1 MHAKITADHLK
12 RTALVYVRQSTPGQ
26 VRGHMESQ
34 RRQYALADVARELG
48 FSRVETIDDDLGISG
63 SGFAERPGFQRLLT
77 TVGSGAAGAVR
88 ALEASRLARNDRDW
102 SQLVELG
109 AVTKVVLIDHDGI
122 YDPRVVNDRLRLG
135 LKGIMSD
142 FEMATLRQRALEAQR
157 TKAQRGELWMHLPV
171 GLVYGPTGAIEL
183 DPDVRVQQAIRLVL
197 QKFDELGS
205 TRQVLLW
212 LRREHVSVP
221 VTRGGKHGRCTEW
234 APANYTRVHALV
246 TNPFLAGAYVYG
258 KSESR
263 TTIVD
268 GRIRRTSGHEVAVD
282 QWPVVIPDHHPGYLD
297 WASYL
302 RHRSMIEANAYR
314 KPGAHKSARGGRS
327 LLAGLLR
334 CRRCGHM
341 LQISY
346 SGRDSASP
354 NFRCLRRH
362 HQTGSAACVTCSG
375 KAVDDAVSQQILL
388 AIAPQAIDAA
398 IAAAQ
403 RAGERHREQRQ
414 ALQLELEQARYDAQL
429 AARRYEHVDP
439 EQRLVAAA
447 LEARWNAALER
458 VREQEARVAAF
469 DVRTAPAQQVDAR
482 ALQALAQDLPALW
495 NDPATDM
502 RLKQRVVRILIQEI
516 IVDIDDASREIVLV
530 LHWHGGRHTELRVA
544 RPWSGPTRRCT
555 DAEAIA
561 LVRRMAGRWDDDA
574 IAMQLNLLGWRTG
587 TGNHWT
593 RMRVR
598 ELRSR
603 LDLPA
608 CDPTQPAWLTA
619 KGAATHLGISPAY
632 AGLLLKRGI
641 IPGTQAV
648 PGSMWWVDPAAL
660 DTPQLRETLRA
671 LSERRRVKRDD
682 DDRTPRIPG
691 LSEV

>member
-1 MHAKITADHLK
+1 MRAKITADHLE
-12 RTALVYVRQSTPGQ
+12 RTALVYVRQSTPSQ
-26 VRGHMESQ
+26 VRDHLESQ

-48 FSRVETIDDDLGISG
+48 FRRVETIDEDLGVSG
-63 SGFAERPGFQRLLT
+63 SGFAERPGFQRLLSIVCAGT
-77 TVGSGAAGAVR
+77 AGAVL

-102 SQLVELG
+102 SQLVEVG
-109 AVTKVVLIDHDGI
+109 AITKIVLIDHDGI
-122 YDPRVVNDRLRLG
+122 YDPRVVNDRLLLG

-157 TKAQRGELWMHLPV
+157 AKAQRGELWMHLPG
-171 GLVYGPTGAIEL
+171 GLVYGPSGTIEL
-183 DPDVRVQQAIRLVL
+183 DPDARVQQAIRLVL
-197 QKFDELGS
+197 QKFNELGS

-212 LRREHVSVP
+212 LRRAHLSVP
-221 VTRGGKHGRCTEW
+221 VTRQVQGGRETAW
-234 APANYTRVHALV
+234 VSPNYGRVHGII

-263 TTIVD
+263 STIVD
-268 GRIRRTSGHEVAVD
+268 GRIRRTAGHALGVD
-282 QWPVVIPDHHPGYLD
+282 QWQVVIPDHHPGYLD
-297 WASYL
+297 WATYL
-302 RHRSMIEANAYR
+302 RHVAMIEANAYM
-314 KPGAHKSARGGRS
+314 KPGTHKSARGGRS

-334 CRRCGHM
+334 CRRCGHT

-346 SGRDSASP
+346 SGRDSATP

-362 HQTGSAACVTCSG
+362 HQDGSAACVSCSG
-375 KAVDDAVSQQILL
+375 KIVDDAVGQQILQ

-403 RAGERHREQRQ
+403 QAGARHREQRQ
-414 ALQLELEQARYDAQL
+414 ALVLELEQGRYDAQL
-429 AARRYEHVDP
+429 AARRYERVDP
-439 EQRLVAAA
+439 EMRLVAAE
-447 LEARWNAALER
+447 LEARWNAALAR
-458 VREQEARVAAF
+458 VHEQEARLASF
-469 DVRTAPAQQVDAR
+469 DARTVPAQQVDAR

-495 NDPATDM
+495 HDAATDM
-502 RLKQRVVRILIQEI
+502 RLKQRIVRILIQGI
-516 IVDIDDASREIVLV
+516 IVDIDDASREIMLV
-530 LHWHGGRHTELRVA
+530 IHWHGGRHTELRVA
-544 RPWSGPTRRCT
+544 RSWSGRTKRCT

-561 LVRRMAGRWDDDA
+561 LVRRMAGRWNDDA

-619 KGAATHLGISPAY
+619 KGAARHLDISPSY

-660 DTPQLRETLRA
+660 DSPQLRETLRA
-671 LSERRRVKRDD
+671 LSQRRRVQRSP
-682 DDRTPRIPG
+682 DDRTLRIPG

>member
-1 MHAKITADHLK
+1 
-12 RTALVYVRQSTPGQ
+12 
-26 VRGHMESQ
+26 
-34 RRQYALADVARELG
+34 
-48 FSRVETIDDDLGISG
+48 
-63 SGFAERPGFQRLLT
+63 
-77 TVGSGAAGAVR
+77 
-88 ALEASRLARNDRDW
+88 
-102 SQLVELG
+102 
-109 AVTKVVLIDHDGI
+109 
-122 YDPRVVNDRLRLG
+122 
-135 LKGIMSD
+135 
-142 FEMATLRQRALEAQR
+142 
-157 TKAQRGELWMHLPV
+157 
-171 GLVYGPTGAIEL
+171 
-183 DPDVRVQQAIRLVL
+183 
-197 QKFDELGS
+197 
-205 TRQVLLW
+205 
-212 LRREHVSVP
+212 
-221 VTRGGKHGRCTEW
+221 
-234 APANYTRVHALV
+234 
-246 TNPFLAGAYVYG
+246 
-258 KSESR
+258 
-263 TTIVD
+263 
-268 GRIRRTSGHEVAVD
+268 
-282 QWPVVIPDHHPGYLD
+282 
-297 WASYL
+297 
-302 RHRSMIEANAYR
+302 
-314 KPGAHKSARGGRS
+314 
-327 LLAGLLR
+327 
-334 CRRCGHM
+334 M

-362 HQTGSAACVTCSG
+362 HQTGGAACVTCSG

-398 IAAAQ
+398 LAAAQ
-403 RAGERHREQRQ
+403 RAGERYGEQRQ
-414 ALQLELEQARYDAQL
+414 ALHLELEQARYDTQL

-439 EQRLVAAA
+439 EQRLVAKE

-469 DVRTAPAQQVDAR
+469 DARTVPAQQVDAR

-495 NDPATDM
+495 NDPTTDM
-502 RLKQRVVRILIQEI
+502 RLKQRIVRILIQEI
-516 IVDIDDASREIVLV
+516 IVDIDDAAREIVLV
-530 LHWHGGRHTELRVA
+530 LHWHGGRHTELRIT

-603 LDLPA
+603 LELPA

-671 LSERRRVKRDD
+671 LSDRRRLKRDH
-682 DDRTPRIPG
+682 DDRTLRIPG

>member
-1 MHAKITADHLK
+1 MRAKITADHLE

-26 VRGHMESQ
+26 VRDHTESR
-34 RRQYALADVARELG
+34 RRQYGLVDVARELG
-48 FSRVETIDDDLGISG
+48 FHRVETIDDDLGISG

-77 TVGSGAAGAVR
+77 IVCAGTAGAVL

-109 AVTKVVLIDHDGI
+109 AITNVVLIDHDGI
-122 YDPRVVNDRLRLG
+122 YDPRLVNDRLLLG

-183 DPDVRVQQAIRLVL
+183 DPDARVQQAIRLVL

-212 LRREHVSVP
+212 LRRERISVP
-221 VTRGGKHGRCTEW
+221 VTRGGKAGRYTEW
-234 APANYTRVHALV
+234 ASPMYPRVHAIV

-258 KSESR
+258 RSASR

-268 GRIRRTSGHEVAVD
+268 GRIRRTSGHALAVD

-297 WASYL
+297 WPSYL
-302 RHRSMIEANAYR
+302 RHLTMIESNAYM
-314 KPGAHKSARGGRS
+314 KPGARKSARGGRS

-334 CRRCGHM
+334 CRRCGHT
-341 LQISY
+341 LQITY
-346 SGRDSASP
+346 SGRESKSP
-354 NFRCLRRH
+354 EFRCLRRH
-362 HQTGSAACVTCSG
+362 HQTGSAPCVSCAG
-375 KAVDDAVSQQILL
+375 HVVEQAVSAQLL
-388 AIAPQAIDAA
+388 QAIEPQTIDAA
-398 IAAAQ
+398 LEAAR
-403 RAGERHREQRQ
+403 RADERHHQERE
-414 ALQLELEQARYDAQL
+414 ALRLEVEHARYDAQL
-429 AARRYEHVDP
+429 AGRRYERVDP
-439 EQRLVAAA
+439 DMRLVAAE
-447 LEARWNAALER
+447 LEARWNAALAH
-458 VREQEARVAAF
+458 VR
-469 DVRTAPAQQVDAR
+469 DVEGRLTACDAR
-482 ALQALAQDLPALW
+482 PIPQHQIDEHALHALAQNLPAVW
-495 NDPATDM
+495 HDPTTDM
-502 RLKQRVVRILIQEI
+502 RLKQRIVRILIHEI
-516 IVDIDDASREIVLV
+516 IVDIDDASREILLV
-530 LHWHGGRHTELRVA
+530 MHWQGGRHTELRVA
-544 RPWSGPTRRCT
+544 RPWSGRTKRCT

-561 LVRRMAGRWDDDA
+561 LVRRMAGRWHDDA
-574 IAMQLNLLGWRTG
+574 IAMQLNLLGWKTG

-608 CDPTQPAWLTA
+608 CDPTQPTWLTA
-619 KGAATHLGISPAY
+619 NGAARHLGISPSY

-648 PGSMWWVDPAAL
+648 PGSIWWVDPAAL
-660 DTPQLRETLRA
+660 DSPQLRETLRA
-671 LSERRRVKRDD
+671 LSERRRVQPSH
-682 DDRTPRIPG
+682 DDRALRIPG